1 MFGRTHGI
9 NFGGIPKLLAPEIS
23 LGGNFS
29 YDINGQFYSTTKVYG
44 YIKKSNCK
52 YSYHFLL
59 GLLNSNTFWFF
70 IQNTGYILRG
80 GYFTFKTNYVAPFP
94 IPNFDD
100 ANKQIINDIEKEV
113 ENILNKRERDSKC
126 DVSCF
131 MQRIDDL
138 VFQLYGFT
146 KNEIITITSMSF

>member
-1 MFGRTHGI
+1 MFGRSQGI
-9 NFGGIPKLLAPEIS
+9 NFGSIPKLLAPEIS

-44 YIKKSNCK
+44 YIKKSSCK
-52 YSYHFLL
+52 YSYYFLL
-59 GLLNSNTFWFF
+59 GLLNSSTFWFF

-100 ANKQIINDIEKEV
+100 VNKQIINNIEDCVKD
-113 ENILNKRERDSKC
+113 ILNKREQNNRC
-126 DVSCF
+126 DISPF
-131 MQRIDDL
+131 MQRIDDC
-138 VFQLYGFT
+138 VFELYGFT
-146 KNEIITITSMSF
+146 KEEILTITSVR